1 MDRINQTIKLY
12 HISNELMVMMQRLEE
27 IHTSIKD
34 NTILKDQSKIKIL
47 ENINFGCKFIA
58 EAYSEIFEDSLKELE

>member
-47 ENINFGCKFIA
+47 ENINFG
-58 EAYSEIFEDSLKELE
+58 